1 MKNIVKKFKKLFV
14 GKNLKKFGNIKPFF
28 TKRKLILFGI
38 LLLVFLIGRGFVSK
52 GQIWE
57 VETGEAGKGDLTT
70 TISASGKIG
79 AEKKADLTFLTSGR
93 VSWVG
98 VKEGDRV
105 HAWQGLA
112 SLDKRQIE
120 LQLKKLLGNFER
132 QFTIFDDTSDA
143 YKDSVLTDAVKR
155 IRERAQIDLDQTVV
169 DVEIQNVAIELASI
183 VSPFSG
189 IVVKAEPAFA
199 GINVS
204 PATAVY
210 SIVDPASLYFEAE
223 VNEIDIP
230 EIKIGQKVILVL
242 DAFPDKEIAGTV
254 TNIGFVNVITST
266 GGTAYKVKIDI
277 SEDKDTTL
285 RLGMKGDAGFVLE
298 EFSGALTVPSSAI
311 VEDGEKAFVWVV
323 EEGKAKRK
331 EVKVGA
337 SSLDDSQILEGINE
351 GETIILLPPA
361 KIKEGDKIKSS

>member
-1 MKNIVKKFKKLFV
+1 MTNIVKKFKKLFV
-14 GKNLKKFGNIKPFF
+14 GKNLKKFGNIKSFF
-28 TKRKLILFGI
+28 TKRKLIIFGI

-143 YKDSVLTDAVKR
+143 YKDSVL
-155 IRERAQIDLDQTVV
+155 
-169 DVEIQNVAIELASI
+169 
-183 VSPFSG
+183 
-189 IVVKAEPAFA
+189 PAP
-199 GINVS
+199 V
-204 PATAVY
+204 
-210 SIVDPASLYFEAE
+210 
-223 VNEIDIP
+223 
-230 EIKIGQKVILVL
+230 
-242 DAFPDKEIAGTV
+242 
-254 TNIGFVNVITST
+254 
-266 GGTAYKVKIDI
+266 
-277 SEDKDTTL
+277 
-285 RLGMKGDAGFVLE
+285 
-298 EFSGALTVPSSAI
+298 
-311 VEDGEKAFVWVV
+311 
-323 EEGKAKRK
+323 
-331 EVKVGA
+331 
-337 SSLDDSQILEGINE
+337 
-351 GETIILLPPA
+351 
-361 KIKEGDKIKSS
+361 

>member
-1 MKNIVKKFKKLFV
+1 MKNIAKKFKKLFV
-14 GKNLKKFGNIKPFF
+14 GKNLKKFGKIKSFF
-28 TKRKLILFGI
+28 TKRKLILLGV
-38 LLLVFLIGRGFVSK
+38 LFLIFLVGRGFFSK
-52 GQIWE
+52 GQTWE
-57 VETGEAGKGDLTT
+57 VETGQVGRGDLTT
-70 TISASGKIG
+70 TISASGKVG

-98 VKEGDRV
+98 VKEGDTV
-105 HAWQGLA
+105 HAWQAVA

-132 QFTIFDDTSDA
+132 QFTLFDDTSDA

-155 IRERAQIDLDQTVV
+155 IKERAQIDLDQTVI

-199 GINVS
+199 GINVT
-204 PATAVY
+204 PATAIY
-210 SIVDPASLYFEAE
+210 SIVDPSSLYFEAE
-223 VNEIDIP
+223 VNEVDVSN
-230 EIKIGQKVILVL
+230 IKMGQRVILVL
-242 DAFPDKEIAGTV
+242 DAFPDKEVVGTV

-266 GGTAYKVKIDI
+266 GGTAYKVKIAI
-277 SEDKDTTL
+277 SKDKETVL

-298 EFSGALTVPSSAI
+298 EIEGVLTVPSTAI
-311 VEDGEKAFVWVV
+311 VEEEEKTSVWVV

-331 EVKVGA
+331 EVVVGA
-337 SSLDDSQILEGINE
+337 SSLEDSEILEGINE
-351 GETIILLPPA
+351 GETIIVLPPA

>member
-1 MKNIVKKFKKLFV
+1 MKNISKKFKKLFV
-14 GKNLKKFGNIKPFF
+14 GKNLKKFGKIKSLF

-38 LLLVFLIGRGFVSK
+38 LLIVFLLGRRFLLK
-52 GQIWE
+52 GQSWE
-57 VETGEAGKGDLTT
+57 VETDLVGRGDLTT
-70 TISASGKIG
+70 TISASGKVG
-79 AEKKADLTFLTSGR
+79 AERKADLTFLTSGR

-98 VKEGDRV
+98 VKEGDTV
-105 HAWQGLA
+105 HAWQGIA

-132 QFTIFDDTSDA
+132 QFTLFDDTGDA

-155 IRERAQIDLDQTVV
+155 IKERAQIDLDQTVV
-169 DVEIQNVAIELASI
+169 DVEIQNVAVELASI

-189 IVVKAEPAFA
+189 IVLKAEPAFA
-199 GINVS
+199 GINVT
-204 PATAVY
+204 PATALY
-210 SIVDPASLYFEAE
+210 SIVDPTSLYFEAE

-230 EIKIGQKVILVL
+230 NIKVGQKVILVL
-242 DAFPDKEIAGTV
+242 DAFPDKEISGKV

-277 SEDKDTTL
+277 SEDKDATL

-298 EFSGALTVPSSAI
+298 EIEEALRVPSTAI

-323 EEGKAKRK
+323 EEARARRK
-331 EVKVGA
+331 EVVVGA

-351 GETIILLPPA
+351 GETIITLPPA
-361 KIKEGDKIKSS
+361 KIEEGDKIKSS